1 MSGAT
6 PVAQMV
12 AAAAGA
18 RTVPALAQR
27 GVRELRAI
35 AQVTVPAT
43 RRAAPHHSSHVPAAV
58 GWLGPY
64 VDESVQ

>member
-1 MSGAT
+1 MSGAI

-27 GVRELRAI
+27 GVRELRVI
-35 AQVTVPAT
+35 ALLTVPAT
-43 RRAAPHHSSHVPAAV
+43 RRAAAHHSSHVPAAV
-58 GWLGPY
+58 GWVGPY
-64 VDESVQ
+64 ADESVQ